1 MHVDPIDVG
10 ANALETDILIVGA
23 GFAGIGM
30 GIRLK
35 QAGLDNFLI
44 LEQSSGL
51 GGTWYNNRYPGCA
64 CDIPSHLYSFSFEK
78 NPNWSRSF
86 ANQQEILAYLER
98 SADKY
103 GVRPHMRFR
112 RKVASA
118 RFDEARGTWSVQT
131 EDGRSYTARVLISAS
146 GTLSRPSSPQ
156 IPGLSAFRGPTF
168 HTARWREDV
177 GLEGKRVA
185 VIGTGASAVQVIP
198 TIVDKVSHL
207 SVFQRT
213 PGWVLPK
220 LDLAYSA
227 ETRAKF
233 AKRPWLQ
240 SLLRRFI
247 YWRLEL
253 LATGLVLDSKW
264 RKLGELG
271 ERAARRF
278 LDEQVRDPALRAK
291 LTPDF
296 RLGCKRVLLSN
307 DYYQAL
313 QRQNAE
319 LVTSPIETITE
330 RGIRTADGTEHELD
344 AIVLATGFQA
354 AEPMAPFALRG
365 LGGRALSD
373 VWRDGAEAYLGTSVA
388 GFPNFFML
396 VGPNSALGHNSIIF
410 MIESHIAYVLDAI
423 RTLRARSLRSLD
435 VRQRV
440 QDTYN
445 RRIHARLARTV
456 WATGDCHSWYR
467 TRSGKNTTLWPGFTF
482 EFRLRTR
489 RFDPTNYDLEP
500 MPARETAPRAA
511 VSVRQGIVS

>member
-1 MHVDPIDVG
+1 M
-10 ANALETDILIVGA
+10 ETEILIVGA

-35 QAGLDNFLI
+35 QAGFDNFVI

-64 CDIPSHLYSFSFEK
+64 CDVPSHLYSFSFEK

-118 RFDEARGTWSVQT
+118 RFDDARGTWSVQT
-131 EDGRSYTARVLISAS
+131 EDGRSYTARVLISAC
-146 GTLSRPSSPQ
+146 GILSRPSSPQ
-156 IPGLSAFRGPTF
+156 IPGLCTFSGPAF

-177 GLEGKRVA
+177 KLDGKRVA

-198 TIVDKVSHL
+198 SIVDKVSHL

-220 LDLAYSA
+220 LDYAYSA
-227 ETRAKF
+227 EARAKF
-233 AKRPWLQ
+233 AKKPWLQ

-253 LATGLVLDSKW
+253 LATGLVLDRRW

-271 ERAARRF
+271 ERAALRF
-278 LDEQVRDPALRAK
+278 LNEQVSDPALRAK
-291 LTPDF
+291 LTPSF
-296 RLGCKRVLLSN
+296 SLGCKRVLLSN
-307 DYYQAL
+307 DYYWAL

-319 LVTSPIETITE
+319 LVTSPIETITA

-354 AEPMAPFALRG
+354 ADAMTPFTLRG
-365 LGGRALSD
+365 VGGRSLSD
-373 VWRDGAEAYLGTSVA
+373 AWRDGAEAYLGTSVS

-410 MIESHIAYVLDAI
+410 MIESHIAYVIDAI
-423 RTLRARSLRSLD
+423 RTLRARSLKSLD

-440 QDTYN
+440 QDAYN
-445 RRIHARLARTV
+445 KRLHARLGRTV

-489 RFDPTNYDLEP
+489 RFQPRHYELTT
-500 MPARETAPRAA
+500 MPARETPSARAITTSPA
-511 VSVRQGIVS
+511 S